1 MQTENWRKTAQH
13 LMPATKD
20 RTEKGRYDIYPT
32 LKIDG
37 GLIDVGFDSLAENI
51 KDERILLIDGYTG
64 VFYDRFRE
72 GLDQALR
79 KLHVN
84 ALWWEV
90 EAAMKPEAEINLMI
104 EPFLGGDDPLF
115 GSRASLELSDYF
127 DPGKLKNIQPD
138 PGADMNIIIGPG
150 ASLAGWQ
157 GTLLY
162 IDLPKNE
169 IQFRARSKSVA
180 NLGAAIPEEIK
191 PMYKR
196 YYFVD
201 WVVLNHHKSEVI
213 HSIDV
218 MIDGQRPVEPAWM
231 NGDDFRNAL
240 KTMSENMF
248 RVRPWFEPGAWGG
261 TWIKD
266 KIVGLN
272 TDVPN
277 YAWSF
282 ELIVPENGLL
292 IQSDEYMLEVSFDS
306 LMFMESPAVLGKSYD
321 RFREEFP
328 IRMDFLD
335 TIDGGNLSVQCHPR
349 PEYMKEHFGENFT
362 QEETY
367 YMLDARE
374 DAVVYLGF
382 QDSIDPKAFEQDLK
396 ESLLQK
402 QEINIEKHVQ
412 KHEARKHDLFLIP
425 YGSIHASGKNSM
437 VLEISTTPYIFTFK
451 MYDWLRLDL
460 DGKPR
465 PLNIQRGMQ
474 NLYFDR
480 KGDYVREKMISQ
492 PVLMDEGKDWQQYH
506 LPTHELH
513 SYDVHRYHFLNSIDI
528 KTDNKCHVLSLV
540 EGESVV
546 VETRRGLR
554 QRFNYAET
562 FVVPAAAESYR
573 IINESGNETMLIKAF
588 MKD

>member
-1 MQTENWRKTAQH
+1 METENWRNTAQH
-13 LMPATKD
+13 LMPVIKD
-20 RTEKGRYDIYPT
+20 RTAKGRYDIYPT
-32 LKIDG
+32 LEIEG
-37 GLIDVGFDSLAENI
+37 GLIGVGFDSLAEKI
-51 KDERILLIDGYTG
+51 KGERTVIIDGYTG
-64 VFYDRFRE
+64 VFYDWFRE

-79 KLHVN
+79 KMHVH

-90 EAAMKPEAEINLMI
+90 EAAMKPESEINLTI
-104 EPFLGGDDPLF
+104 EPFLGGNDPLF

-127 DPGKLKNIQPD
+127 DPDKLKDIQPD
-138 PGADMNIIIGPG
+138 PVAAMNIIIGPG

-157 GTLLY
+157 GVLLY

-169 IQFRARSKSVA
+169 LQFRARSKSVA
-180 NLGAAIPEEIK
+180 NLGATIPGDIK
-191 PMYKR
+191 TMYKR

-201 WVVLNHHKSEVI
+201 WIVLNRHKKGLI
-213 HSIDV
+213 RRIDV
-218 MIDGQRPVEPAWM
+218 MIDGQRPKEPAWM
-231 NGDDFRNAL
+231 KGDDLRQAL
-240 KTMSENMF
+240 KTMSENVF

-261 TWIKD
+261 TWIRD

-272 TDVPN
+272 REVPN

-292 IQSDEYMLEVSFDS
+292 IQSDQYMLEVSFDT
-306 LMFMESPAVLGKSYD
+306 LMFMEAPAVLGNCYD

-335 TIDGGNLSVQCHPR
+335 TFDGGNLSVQCHPR
-349 PEYMKEHFGENFT
+349 PDYIKEHFGENFT

-382 QDSIDPKAFEQDLK
+382 RDNIDREAFERDLK

-402 QEINIEKHVQ
+402 KEIDIEKHVQ
-412 KHEARKHDLFLIP
+412 KHPAKKHDLFLIP

-480 KGDYVREKMISQ
+480 KGDYVREHMISK
-492 PVLMDEGKDWQQYH
+492 PVLLDEGKDWRLYH

-513 SYDVHRYHFLNSIDI
+513 SYDVHRYHFNSSIDI
-528 KTDNKCHVLSLV
+528 KTKNICHVLSLV
-540 EGESVV
+540 EGESVIL
-546 VETRRGLR
+546 ETHRGKR
-554 QRFNYAET
+554 QRFNFAET
-562 FVVPAAAESYR
+562 FVMPAAAESYR
-573 IINESGNETMLIKAF
+573 IINESGREAMVVKAF

>member
-1 MQTENWRKTAQH
+1 METDNWRNTAQH
-13 LMPATKD
+13 LMPASKD

-32 LKIDG
+32 LEIEG
-37 GLIDVGFDSLAENI
+37 GRINVGFESLAE
-51 KDERILLIDGYTG
+51 KMKGERTVIIDGYTG
-64 VFYDRFRE
+64 VFYDWFRE

-79 KLHVN
+79 KIHVH

-90 EAAMKPEAEINLMI
+90 EAAMKPESEINLLI
-104 EPFLGGDDPLF
+104 EPYLGGNDPLF

-127 DPGKLKNIQPD
+127 DTEKLKIIQPD
-138 PGADMNIIIGPG
+138 PGAAMNIVIGPG

-157 GTLLY
+157 GILLY

-169 IQFRARSKSVA
+169 LQFRARSKSVA
-180 NLGAAIPEEIK
+180 NLGATIPGDIK
-191 PMYKR
+191 TMYKR

-201 WVVLNHHKSEVI
+201 WIVLNRHKKELI
-213 HSIDV
+213 RRIDV
-218 MIDGQRPVEPAWM
+218 MIDGQRPKEPAWM
-231 NGDDFRNAL
+231 KGNDLRRAL
-240 KTMSENMF
+240 KTMSENVF

-261 TWIKD
+261 TWIRD

-272 TDVPN
+272 REVPN

-292 IQSDEYMLEVSFDS
+292 IQSDQYMLEVSFDT
-306 LMFMESPAVLGKSYD
+306 LMFMEAPAVLGNCYD
-321 RFREEFP
+321 PFREEFP

-335 TIDGGNLSVQCHPR
+335 TFD
-349 PEYMKEHFGENFT
+349 
-362 QEETY
+362 
-367 YMLDARE
+367 
-374 DAVVYLGF
+374 
-382 QDSIDPKAFEQDLK
+382 
-396 ESLLQK
+396 
-402 QEINIEKHVQ
+402 IEKHVL
-412 KHEARKHDLFLIP
+412 KHAAKKHDLFLIP

-460 DGKPR
+460 DGEPR

-480 KGDYVREKMISQ
+480 KGDYVREHMISK
-492 PVLMDEGKDWQQYH
+492 PVLLDEGKDWRLYH

-513 SYDVHRYHFLNSIDI
+513 SYDVHRYHFNSHIDV
-528 KTDNKCHVLSLV
+528 KTYGKCHVLSLV
-540 EGESVV
+540 EGERVV
-546 VETRRGLR
+546 LETQRGQR
-554 QRFNYAET
+554 QGFNYAET

-573 IINESGNETMLIKAF
+573 IINESGREAMVVRAF

>member
-1 MQTENWRKTAQH
+1 METEKWRNTAQH
-13 LMPATKD
+13 LMPVTKD
-20 RTEKGRYDIYPT
+20 RTVKGRYDIYPT
-32 LKIDG
+32 LEIEG
-37 GLIDVGFDSLAENI
+37 GLIDVGFDSLAEEI
-51 KDERILLIDGYTG
+51 KGERTVIIDGYTG
-64 VFYDRFRE
+64 VFYDWFRE
-72 GLDQALR
+72 GLDKALR
-79 KLHVN
+79 KMHVN
-84 ALWWEV
+84 ALWWEA
-90 EAAMKPEAEINLMI
+90 EAAMKPESEINFMI
-104 EPFLGGDDPLF
+104 EPFLGGNDPLF
-115 GSRASLELSDYF
+115 GSRTSLELSDFF
-127 DPGKLKNIQPD
+127 DPVKLNNIQPD
-138 PGADMNIIIGPG
+138 PYAAMNIIIGPG

-157 GTLLY
+157 GALLY

-169 IQFRARSKSVA
+169 LQFRARSKSVA
-180 NLGAAIPEEIK
+180 NLGASLPGDIK

-201 WVVLNHHKSEVI
+201 WIVLNRHKKEIISK
-213 HSIDV
+213 IDV
-218 MIDGQRPVEPAWM
+218 MIDGQRPKEPAWM
-231 NGDDFRNAL
+231 KGNDLRQAL
-240 KTMSENMF
+240 KTMSENVF

-261 TWIKD
+261 TWIRD
-266 KIVGLN
+266 GISGLN
-272 TDVPN
+272 QEVPN

-292 IQSDEYMLEVSFDS
+292 IQSDQYMLEVSFDS
-306 LMFMESPAVLGKSYD
+306 LMYLEAPAVQGECYD
-321 RFREEFP
+321 RYREEFP

-335 TIDGGNLSVQCHPR
+335 TFDGGNLSVQCHPR
-349 PEYMKEHFGENFT
+349 PDYIKEHFGENFT

-382 QDSIDPKAFEQDLK
+382 RDNIDREAFERDLK
-396 ESLLQK
+396 ESLLLK
-402 QEINIEKHVQ
+402 KEVDIEKHVQ
-412 KHEARKHDLFLIP
+412 KHAAKKHDLFLIP

-480 KGDYVREKMISQ
+480 KGDYVKENMISK
-492 PVLMDEGKDWQQYH
+492 PALIDEGKDWQLYH

-513 SYDVHRYHFLNSIDI
+513 SYGVHRYHFSSSIDI
-528 KTDNKCHVLSLV
+528 KTNNKCHVLSLV
-540 EGESVV
+540 EGESVILQ
-546 VETRRGLR
+546 TQKGQR

-573 IINESGNETMLIKAF
+573 ILNESGREAMVVKAF